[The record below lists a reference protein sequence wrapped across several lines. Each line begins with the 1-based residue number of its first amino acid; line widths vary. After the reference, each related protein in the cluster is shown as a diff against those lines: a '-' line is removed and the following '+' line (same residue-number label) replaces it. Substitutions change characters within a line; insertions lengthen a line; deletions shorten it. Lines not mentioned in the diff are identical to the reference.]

1 MALLTCQNISLAYE
15 RHTVLSEL
23 SFQVHAGD
31 YLCIIGENGSGKSSL
46 IKAILGLIP
55 TVNGTISLGEELS
68 KHEIAYLPQQNAAQK
83 DFPAS
88 VYEVVLSGRLSSK
101 RFFSF
106 YSRKDKQGAE
116 ANMERLGV
124 LSLKDKSFRELS
136 GGQQQRV
143 LLARAFSTDMK
154 LLIVDEPT
162 VGLDAYA
169 TAELYRMIAEINAS
183 GVAVIMVTHDVEA
196 AKKYATHILY
206 LQNKPLFFGSKKDY
220 FSGNHGESEEN
231 RDNA

>member
-1 MALLTCQNISLAYE
+1 
-15 RHTVLSEL
+15 
-23 SFQVHAGD
+23 
-31 YLCIIGENGSGKSSL
+31 
-46 IKAILGLIP
+46 
-55 TVNGTISLGEELS
+55 
-68 KHEIAYLPQQNAAQK
+68 
-83 DFPAS
+83 
-88 VYEVVLSGRLSSK
+88 
-101 RFFSF
+101 
-106 YSRKDKQGAE
+106 
-116 ANMERLGV
+116 
-124 LSLKDKSFRELS
+124 
-136 GGQQQRV
+136 
-143 LLARAFSTDMK
+143 MK

>member
-101 RFFSF
+101 RLFSF
-106 YSRKDKQGAE
+106 YTRKDKKEAE

-124 LSLKDKSFRELS
+124 LALKDKSFRELS

-169 TAELYRMIAEINAS
+169 TAELYHMIAEINAS

-206 LQNKPLFFGSKKDY
+206 LQNKPLFFGSKEDY
-220 FSGNHGESEEN
+220 FSGNHGESEGKQG
-231 RDNA
+231 